1 MRPDLSPAWSRLQ
14 QHRERLTSAPLALDA
29 TRLELQQIQAAGL
42 TLDFARQGLDEAAVE
57 ALAALAE
64 AADLRSAIAAM
75 YSGLHV
81 NQSEDRPALH
91 TALRCSSTAALQVD
105 GEDVR
110 ATITAERAQL
120 ARMVHNLD
128 HAAEEAVGPLDV
140 VILGIGGSQ
149 LGPELVCRALAPVGD
164 PRYALHFVA
173 NIDPHA
179 LDRVLPRVDPG
190 RCRFVVVSKTFATL
204 ETRTNAEAAL
214 AWLEER
220 AGVPRQAALERFIA
234 ITARPAEARAFGMAD
249 PQILTFRDWVGGRY
263 SLWSSVGLPI
273 ALQVGLNGFNRLL
286 AGAEAMDRHFREAP
300 WEANLP
306 ALAGL
311 LGIWQIN
318 LLGRRSHAIV
328 PYSERLALLPAWLQQ
343 LDMESSG
350 KSVTADGEAC
360 ALATGP
366 VIWGSCGTSG
376 QHAYFQHLHQS
387 TLVTP
392 VDLILPLLP
401 MLGEDLERQDLLV
414 ANCLAQ
420 AEALATGLDP
430 QATQQGLAACG
441 PDAATLARQ
450 LPHRSFSGRRPVN
463 LIVMD
468 RLLPETLGALLA
480 FYEHRT
486 YTQAVIW
493 GINPFDQWGVELGK
507 QIAGSLVTALRASTD
522 DLTGTGSVA
531 TWVARYRNLR

>member
-14 QHRERLTSAPLALDA
+14 QHRERLANAPLQLNGS
-29 TRLELQQIQAAGL
+29 RLEMQQIQAAGL
-42 TLDFARQGLDEAAVE
+42 TLDYARQGLDDTAVE

-64 AADLRSAIAAM
+64 AADLRAAVAAM
-75 YSGLHV
+75 YSGRHV
-81 NQSEDRPALH
+81 NLSEDRPALH
-91 TALRCSSTAALQVD
+91 TALRSSTDAALIVD

-110 ATITAERAQL
+110 ATVASERHAL
-120 ARMVHNLD
+120 ARLVQALELEVTQAGSPM
-128 HAAEEAVGPLDV
+128 DV
-140 VILGIGGSQ
+140 VIIGIGGSQ
-149 LGPELVCRALAPVGD
+149 LGPELVCQALAPVQGGHF
-164 PRYALHFVA
+164 ALHFVA
-173 NIDPHA
+173 NVEPHA
-179 LDRVLPRVDPG
+179 LARVLPRLDPS
-190 RCRFVVVSKTFATL
+190 RCRFVVVSKTFTTL
-204 ETRTNAEAAL
+204 ETHANAEAAL
-214 AWLEER
+214 AWLQHA
-220 AGVPRQAALERFIA
+220 AGLGQEAALQRFIA
-234 ITARPAEARAFGMAD
+234 ITARPAEALAFGIA
-249 PQILTFRDWVGGRY
+249 QSRILSFRDWVGGRY

-273 ALQVGLNGFNRLL
+273 ALAAGLNGFNRLL
-286 AGAEAMDRHFREAP
+286 AGAEAMDRHFLEAP

-318 LLGRRSHAIV
+318 LLGRRSHAVV

-343 LDMESSG
+343 LDMESNG
-350 KSVTADGEAC
+350 KCVTADGEAC

-387 TLVTP
+387 ALVTP

-401 MLGEDLERQDLLV
+401 APGEGLERQDLLV

-420 AEALATGLDP
+420 AEALATGQDLD
-430 QATQQGLAACG
+430 ATREALRAQGL
-441 PDAATLARQ
+441 DAATLARQ
-450 LPHRSFSGRRPVN
+450 LPHRCFTGRRPVN

-468 RLLPETLGALLA
+468 RLQPETLGALLA

-486 YTQAVIW
+486 FVQAVVW
-493 GINPFDQWGVELGK
+493 GINPFDQWGVERGK
-507 QIAGSLVTALRASTD
+507 QIAGALVTALRAADD

-531 TWVARYRNLR
+531 SWVARYRELR

>member
-14 QHRERLTSAPLALDA
+14 QHRERLASAPLDLDA
-29 TRLELQQIQAAGL
+29 TRLELQQIEAAGL

-91 TALRCSSTAALQVD
+91 TALRCSSTATLQVD

-120 ARMVHNLD
+120 ARMVHSLD
-128 HAAEEAVGPLDV
+128 RAAEDATAPLDV

-149 LGPELVCRALAPVGD
+149 LGPELVCQALAPVGD
-164 PRYALHFVA
+164 PRYTLHFVA
-173 NIDPHA
+173 NVDPHA

-190 RCRFVVVSKTFATL
+190 RCRFVVVSKTFATM

-214 AWLEER
+214 AWLEQSK
-220 AGVPRQAALERFIA
+220 AVPRQAALERFIA
-234 ITARPAEARAFGMAD
+234 ITARPAEARAFGVAE

-328 PYSERLALLPAWLQQ
+328 PYSERLSLLPAWLQQ
-343 LDMESSG
+343 LDMESNG

-420 AEALATGLDP
+420 AEAFATGLDP
-430 QATQQGLAACG
+430 EATRQALATCGL
-441 PDAATLARQ
+441 DAATLARQ